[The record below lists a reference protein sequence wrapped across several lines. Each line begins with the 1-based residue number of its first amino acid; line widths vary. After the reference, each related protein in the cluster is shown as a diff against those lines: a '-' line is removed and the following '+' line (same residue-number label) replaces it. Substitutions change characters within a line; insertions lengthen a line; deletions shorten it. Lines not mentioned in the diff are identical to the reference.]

1 MRITFE
7 KVSDQLYIRNE
18 LYQSLVRSVFALH
31 PGDLSVQLD
40 DRDRSRFC
48 DLCLAKQEHSLSLHN
63 SRLRMARDGLTALRQ
78 EIVERSMPPDAR
90 RVHQILDALPWPV
103 RRSPRA

>member
-1 MRITFE
+1 VPTITNEVQSYRQPERTPLGDLPAWAGFHFDGGTMRITFE

-40 DRDRSRFC
+40 DRDRSR
-48 DLCLAKQEHSLSLHN
+48 S
-63 SRLRMARDGLTALRQ
+63 
-78 EIVERSMPPDAR
+78 V
-90 RVHQILDALPWPV
+90 WPV
-103 RRSPRA
+103 MGSLRSGRRS